1 MSPNAIPKSLRLVG
15 TPGSTSTYRLKA
27 RLRPTRSIL
36 AVYVPRSI
44 HNGATSLIASPGA
57 VFTMYTS
64 ATASGIT
71 LPALA
76 LDTA

>member
-1 MSPNAIPKSLRLVG
+1 M
-15 TPGSTSTYRLKA
+15 
-27 RLRPTRSIL
+27 
-36 AVYVPRSI
+36 YVPRSI

-57 VFTMYTS
+57 VFTMYTT